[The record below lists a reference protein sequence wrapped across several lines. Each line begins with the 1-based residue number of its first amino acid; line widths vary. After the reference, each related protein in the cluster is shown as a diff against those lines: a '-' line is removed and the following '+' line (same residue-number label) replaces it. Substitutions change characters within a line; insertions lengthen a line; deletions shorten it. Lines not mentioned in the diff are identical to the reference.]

1 MVCKRWSRW
10 SFAKKRGLKPVLA
23 RCLVFGWQRWSG
35 GGHWW
40 SGGGHKKC
48 DSLQE
53 TPLLLQEM
61 MFYSKGFNGKKA

>member
-10 SFAKKRGLKPVLA
+10 SFAKKKGVEASVGKGFSVWMATVVR
-23 RCLVFGWQRWSG
+23 R
-35 GGHWW
+35 W

-48 DSLQE
+48 DSIQE

>member
-10 SFAKKRGLKPVLA
+10 SFAKKKGDEASVGEGFSVWMA
-23 RCLVFGWQRWSG
+23 TVVT

-53 TPLLLQEM
+53 TPLLLQEIA
-61 MFYSKGFNGKKA
+61 FYSKGFNGKKA

>member
-23 RCLVFGWQRWSG
+23 RGLVFGWQR
-35 GGHWW
+35 W

>member
-23 RCLVFGWQRWSG
+23 RGLVFGWQRWSG